1 MARKQ
6 KGGKRR
12 ARVRYPLG
20 GKHHQLACVR
30 KTLLHH
36 SSRHITG
43 NATAVVLED
52 LKVQKMIASAAGTV
66 ENPGRNVA
74 QKSGLNR
81 GNLAQGWGL
90 LKQMLDNKARQRVA
104 VNPACTS
111 QTRPACGGAEQ
122 RSRVSARDHHCVACG
137 RIHVDS
143 IQPSTLCG
151 TPWASGWSHSVEQ
164 LASGTGQLHGERRFT
179 PVAPQTRDTV
189 EPVLRRHDADA
200 SVPKVVSTPA
210 RVTWQDRRAALSWI
224 LGSPQQRPPGPA
236 P

>member
-1 MARKQ
+1 MPRWCRSSNTTQFHNNLVAGIHHNVGNVAVACCDGASEVIPAPGYSGWRHGIKRHQRNNVARKQ

-12 ARVRYPLG
+12 ARARYPLG
-20 GKHHQLACVR
+20 GKQHQLACVR

-90 LKQMLDNKARQRVA
+90 LKQMPDDKARQRVA
-104 VNPACTS
+104 VNPAYTS

-122 RSRVSARDHHCVACG
+122 RSRISARDHHCVACG

-151 TPWASGWSHSVEQ
+151 TPWAPGWSHSVEQ
-164 LASGTGQLHGERRFT
+164 
-179 PVAPQTRDTV
+179 
-189 EPVLRRHDADA
+189 
-200 SVPKVVSTPA
+200 
-210 RVTWQDRRAALSWI
+210 
-224 LGSPQQRPPGPA
+224 
-236 P
+236 